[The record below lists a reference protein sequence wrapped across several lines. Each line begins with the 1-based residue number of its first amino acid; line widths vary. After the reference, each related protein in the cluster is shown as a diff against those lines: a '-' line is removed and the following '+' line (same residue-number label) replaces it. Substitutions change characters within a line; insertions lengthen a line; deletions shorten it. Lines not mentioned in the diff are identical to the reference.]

1 MGSTLMDEGIPRTRA
16 NRRAAARLAVVL
28 AAFAA
33 GCSTYVGT
41 TARSFLGHVRN
52 NPDPNIRYIAYSKLG
67 SKDLYDNPEQ
77 KNEAVA
83 TLIEKYEKGREPLA
97 TRAVICRTLGELGD
111 PSARRV
117 LLKAVHNQEAVIKVE
132 ACRAL
137 GKVGR
142 SEDATV
148 LAQIMTL
155 DHLEDARI
163 AAIEGL
169 AELKSRDPRIY
180 KVLLDALEHED
191 PAIRLASVVALRKLT
206 GEDAG
211 TDAAAWRKAVE
222 PIIAQATA
230 EMESEKA
237 AAASA
242 AEPSNATADAAP
254 KSDADAT
261 RASGR
266 RLFAPFSNR

>member
-1 MGSTLMDEGIPRTRA
+1 MDEGVLRSRA
-16 NRRAAARLAVVL
+16 NRRATVRLAILL
-28 AAFAA
+28 AAFGT

-52 NPDPNIRYIAYSKLG
+52 NPDPNVRYVAYSKLG
-67 SKDLYDNPEQ
+67 SKDLYDNAEQ
-77 KNEAVA
+77 RSEAVA
-83 TLIEKYEKGREPLA
+83 TLIDRYEHGKEPVA
-97 TRAVICRTLGELGD
+97 IRAVICRALGELGD
-111 PSARRV
+111 PSARKV
-117 LLKAVHNQEAVIKVE
+117 LVRAVHHQEAVIKIE

-180 KVLLDALEHED
+180 KVLLDAMEHDD
-191 PAIRLASVVALRKLT
+191 PAIRLASLNALRKLT
-206 GEDAG
+206 GKDEG
-211 TDAAAWRKAVE
+211 TEIAAWRRALEPLLAELSRNQADPAVA
-222 PIIAQATA
+222 P
-230 EMESEKA
+230 
-237 AAASA
+237 ASA
-242 AEPSNATADAAP
+242 PPTSSPAAP
-254 KSDADAT
+254 SSARSTPPAD
-261 RASGR
+261 GR
-266 RLFAPFSNR
+266 KPAAPVQR